1 MSETKPNIP
10 AEILYHFIEG
20 QLELEPE
27 HYPYT
32 VAQITA
38 LETKVKANTAADRC
52 RIGNTAGSALDLH
65 GTVRVQRSRAGKSA
79 FSAFT
84 LTEYK

>member
-1 MSETKPNIP
+1 MSETKPNTP
-10 AEILYHFIEG
+10 AEILYHFIAG

-38 LETKVKANTAADRC
+38 LETKVKANTPLTDAESETLREVLQTYMELYEYSEAEQEKVL
-52 RIGNTAGSALDLH
+52 SLL
-65 GTVRVQRSRAGKSA
+65 SR
-79 FSAFT
+79 
-84 LTEYK
+84 

>member
-1 MSETKPNIP
+1 MSETKPNTP

-38 LETKVKANTAADRC
+38 LETKVKATR
-52 RIGNTAGSALDLH
+52 R
-65 GTVRVQRSRAGKSA
+65 
-79 FSAFT
+79 
-84 LTEYK
+84 

>member
-1 MSETKPNIP
+1 MSETKPNTP

-20 QLELEPE
+20 QLELELEPE

-38 LETKVKANTAADRC
+38 LETKVKANTPLTDAESETLREVLQTYMELYEYSEAEQEKVL
-52 RIGNTAGSALDLH
+52 SLL
-65 GTVRVQRSRAGKSA
+65 SR
-79 FSAFT
+79 
-84 LTEYK
+84 

>member
-1 MSETKPNIP
+1 MNETKPNTP

-38 LETKVKANTAADRC
+38 LETKVKANTPLTDAESETLREVLQTYMELYEYSEAEQEKVL
-52 RIGNTAGSALDLH
+52 SLL
-65 GTVRVQRSRAGKSA
+65 SR
-79 FSAFT
+79 
-84 LTEYK
+84 

>member
-1 MSETKPNIP
+1 MNETKPNTP
-10 AEILYHFIEG
+10 AEILYHFIEE

-38 LETKVKANTAADRC
+38 LETKVKANTPLTDAESETLREVLQTYMELYEYSEAEQEKVL
-52 RIGNTAGSALDLH
+52 SLL
-65 GTVRVQRSRAGKSA
+65 SR
-79 FSAFT
+79 
-84 LTEYK
+84 